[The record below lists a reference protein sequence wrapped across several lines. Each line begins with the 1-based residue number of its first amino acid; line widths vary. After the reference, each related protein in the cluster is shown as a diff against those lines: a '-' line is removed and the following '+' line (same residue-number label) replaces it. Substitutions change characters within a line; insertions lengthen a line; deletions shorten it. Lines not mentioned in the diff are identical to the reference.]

1 MPGSMKIKCPDC
13 PYGMKHSEKV
23 KKCMEMN
30 PGITLAQASA
40 AMKKSMKK

>member
-13 PYGMKHSEKV
+13 PNDMKHSEKV

-30 PGITLAQASA
+30 PGITLAQASS
-40 AMKKSMKK
+40 AMAKKAKK